1 VAIQPE
7 VARQPTFLRALWDKD
22 ARKRP
27 LWSALGTEE
36 FDDSARTRY
45 PQRMSSKEAT
55 LRRFDGQPVLLFV
68 LGSMAGCAGENSAP
82 ASGKP
87 LATDIPTATS
97 EAPSAGLTPGG
108 SAGPGA
114 SASAAPAGAA
124 APADL
129 NVLMISIDALRSDHM
144 AFSGHN
150 PEVMPTLNAFEKTAV
165 SYTKFRALSSF
176 TSQTLG
182 GFLGC
187 RYPSELMR
195 SGSFFGAYPD
205 AELLFPELL
214 QKAGVRTM
222 SAHAHFYFAKDKS
235 NFQQGFDQYEIV
247 PGLKKSNT
255 TDENISSPAH
265 TEIALK
271 HLADKANTGGRFFA
285 WYHLLDAHDQY
296 MTHET
301 GKSFG
306 KSSVQKYDG
315 ELYFVDQHVK
325 KIFDFV
331 DAEPWG
337 KRTMIIV
344 TADHGEAFGEH
355 KQYRHGFEL
364 WDTVIHVPLMIRA
377 PGVAPRRVD
386 EPRGMI
392 DLCPTILESFGV
404 KPEAGFQGTSL
415 WPELRGEKVG
425 PRDVISDLS
434 RTSDNDRR
442 RTLLRGDYK
451 LIELGDGDGY
461 QLFNVA
467 KDPGELDD
475 LSKKEKPMRATMIE
489 AMKASSKTIK
499 EICPKRRD
507 HLVGKKPGKD
517 C

>member
-1 VAIQPE
+1 MQRFRSRSGLV
-7 VARQPTFLRALWDKD
+7 LALSF
-22 ARKRP
+22 
-27 LWSALGTEE
+27 SA
-36 FDDSARTRY
+36 A
-45 PQRMSSKEAT
+45 
-55 LRRFDGQPVLLFV
+55 
-68 LGSMAGCAGENSAP
+68 CAGENTAP
-82 ASGKP
+82 ASGSPKDGP
-87 LATDIPTATS
+87 PPSSTA
-97 EAPSAGLTPGG
+97 EAPPTGPTPG
-108 SAGPGA
+108 
-114 SASAAPAGAA
+114 SAAPAVSGSAVADAA
-124 APADL
+124 KPDNL

-144 AFSGHN
+144 AFSGHDA
-150 PEVMPTLNAFEKTAV
+150 EVMPTLNAFEKTAV
-165 SYTKFRALSSF
+165 SYTKFRSLSSF

-195 SGSFFGAYPD
+195 SGSFFGKYPD
-205 AELLFPELL
+205 EETLFPELL
-214 QKAGVRTM
+214 KKAGIRTM
-222 SAHAHFYFAKDKS
+222 SAHAHFYFGNDKS

-265 TEIALK
+265 TEIAMK
-271 HLADKANTGGRFFA
+271 HLGDKANTSGRFFA
-285 WYHLLDAHDQY
+285 WYHLMDAHDQY
-296 MTHET
+296 MVHET

-306 KSSVQKYDG
+306 KTTLQKYDG
-315 ELYFVDQHVK
+315 ELYFVDMHLK

-331 DAEPWG
+331 DAQPWG

-364 WDTVIHVPLMIRA
+364 WDTLIHVPLMIRA
-377 PGVAPRRVD
+377 PGVAARRVD
-386 EPRGMI
+386 EPRGGI
-392 DLCPTILESFGV
+392 DLCPTILDTFGV
-404 KPEAGFQGTSL
+404 KMEPGFQGVSL
-415 WPELRGEKVG
+415 WPELKGEKVG

-451 LIELGDGDGY
+451 LIESGDADGY
-461 QLFNVA
+461 QLFNVE

-489 AMKASSKTIK
+489 AMKAASKNIK